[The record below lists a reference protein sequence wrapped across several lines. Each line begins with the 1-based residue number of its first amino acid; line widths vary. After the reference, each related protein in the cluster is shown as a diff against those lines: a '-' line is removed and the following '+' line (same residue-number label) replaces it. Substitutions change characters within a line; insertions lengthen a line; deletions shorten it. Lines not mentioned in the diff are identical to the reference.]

1 MNIER
6 IELEEGY
13 SISRLIKGGWHL
25 AGGHGDVAPTQAIK
39 DMATFVEH
47 GITTFDCADHYTGVE
62 ELIGQFRIAYPELA
76 KNVQVH
82 TKIVPDYDR
91 LTTVNR
97 QYLEGIV
104 DRSLKRLRVEQLDL
118 VQYYWWDPDGAPG
131 FVEAALVLNELR
143 EAGKIARIG
152 VTNFNTSHLRAL
164 LEANIPISTNQPQ
177 YSPIDV
183 RPENSFIPFSL
194 QNNIS
199 QLCYGTLAGGFLSSD
214 WIGKPEPM
222 ESFSNR
228 SLTKYKLIIEDF
240 GGWDLFQQ
248 LLSCLKTIADKYD
261 VTVPLVALRWILDR
275 PGVAAAIV
283 GATSTRHISEN
294 LRVFEFELTDDDNSL
309 IDSVLKKRSGP
320 GGDCFD
326 LERDMTGRHG
336 EIMRYNQND
345 LT

>member
-1 MNIER
+1 M
-6 IELEEGY
+6 
-13 SISRLIKGGWHL
+13 
-25 AGGHGDVAPTQAIK
+25 
-39 DMATFVEH
+39 
-47 GITTFDCADHYTGVE
+47 
-62 ELIGQFRIAYPELA
+62 
-76 KNVQVH
+76 
-82 TKIVPDYDR
+82 PDFDR
-91 LTTVNR
+91 LNTVNR

-164 LEANIPISTNQPQ
+164 LEANIPITTNQPQ

-194 QNNIS
+194 QNDIS

-294 LRVFEFELTDDDNSL
+294 LRVFEFVLTDEDNLL

-336 EIMRYNQND
+336 QIMRYNQND